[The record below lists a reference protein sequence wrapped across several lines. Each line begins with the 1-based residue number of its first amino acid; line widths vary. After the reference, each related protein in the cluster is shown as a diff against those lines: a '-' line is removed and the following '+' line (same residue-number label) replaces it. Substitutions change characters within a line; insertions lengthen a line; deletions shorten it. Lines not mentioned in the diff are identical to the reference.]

1 MRVLFAAVAGA
12 FLLASAATSA
22 QAKLNVFA
30 CVPEWAA
37 LTNTMGGD
45 RVDVDLATTALE
57 DPEKLPPTPGMF
69 RSMGAADLFVCP
81 GLDLEGSWLPAVLER
96 ANNPKVANGQPGQFY
111 ASQFVPILKDDIGA
125 FHTTHTHVH
134 HGGNGHIES
143 DPHNI
148 IKVAAQLAKRL
159 IQIDPDGKHY
169 YPEPTTRFISDM

>member
-69 RSMGAADLFVCP
+69 RSMGAADLFVCT
-81 GLDLEGSWLPAVLER
+81 GLDLEGTWLPAVLER

-111 ASQFVPILKDDIGA
+111 SSQFVPILKDDLGA
-125 FHTTHTHVH
+125 FHTSHTHAH
-134 HGGNGHIES
+134 HRASGQI
-143 DPHNI
+143 DIRRHNI
-148 IKVAAQLAKRL
+148 IRPAPQLPQPL
-159 IQIDPDGKHY
+159 I
-169 YPEPTTRFISDM
+169 